1 VPGVPLGVALYFP
14 NNPTAFT
21 AADLLPAL
29 PGIRAQVQQT
39 LGNPHN
45 TDLSIRNVDL
55 FKTADQLLPSNYPL
69 PYSEHF
75 SVGVQRVLT
84 ANTVLDVNLLLK
96 QFVHEDVGSIDLN
109 HYNSVEG
116 PVIPQ
121 CVGIQVLLPSFH
133 CSNGPV
139 GVRLPI
145 GRSHYKGLLIKLNK
159 RYGNR
164 TMFQVSYALQ
174 SNVGL
179 SQVINNNDW
188 FQGWGPLAPRHVL
201 NVSGI
206 VDLPWGLQAS
216 FISQFNSPSPFS
228 VNLAGLDL
236 NGDGTTNDLLPG
248 TTFGEFNFSG
258 GRSDLVRL
266 VNQFNQ
272 QNAGKKTP
280 LGEPIPTIVLPSNF
294 GFGDS
299 FSSQD
304 LRLTRTF
311 RYRERLKLNVFGEI
325 FNLFNIANL
334 SGFSG
339 NLRETSL
346 FGQPSSRVNQVFG
359 SGGPRAFQ
367 LGTRLTF

>member
-1 VPGVPLGVALYFP
+1 MIRGGAGIYYQTFIVVNRLTERTYLDPLGNGRPVIPSSDLPNPVAGVPGVPLGVALYFP

-29 PGIRAQVQQT
+29 PGLRAQVQQT

-69 PYSEHF
+69 PYAEHF

-121 CVGIQVLLPSFH
+121 CVGFQVLLLSFH

-159 RYGNR
+159 RYANR
-164 TMFQVSYALQ
+164 TMF
-174 SNVGL
+174 
-179 SQVINNNDW
+179 
-188 FQGWGPLAPRHVL
+188 
-201 NVSGI
+201 
-206 VDLPWGLQAS
+206 
-216 FISQFNSPSPFS
+216 
-228 VNLAGLDL
+228 
-236 NGDGTTNDLLPG
+236 PG
-248 TTFGEFNFSG
+248 S
-258 GRSDLVRL
+258 
-266 VNQFNQ
+266 
-272 QNAGKKTP
+272 
-280 LGEPIPTIVLPSNF
+280 
-294 GFGDS
+294 
-299 FSSQD
+299 
-304 LRLTRTF
+304 
-311 RYRERLKLNVFGEI
+311 
-325 FNLFNIANL
+325 
-334 SGFSG
+334 
-339 NLRETSL
+339 
-346 FGQPSSRVNQVFG
+346 
-359 SGGPRAFQ
+359 
-367 LGTRLTF
+367 